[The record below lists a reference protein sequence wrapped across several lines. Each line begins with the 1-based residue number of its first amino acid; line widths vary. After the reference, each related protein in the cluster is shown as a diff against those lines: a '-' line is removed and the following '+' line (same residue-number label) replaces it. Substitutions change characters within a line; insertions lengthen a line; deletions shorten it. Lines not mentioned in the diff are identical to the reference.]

1 MISLLLGI
9 IALVIAIMFAT
20 SFDKLANEIRD
31 MRIKYLKIDYVL
43 RNLESENGNLHRHR
57 IQGSRYISPEPQQ
70 EEMQEEEELA
80 TTTRAVTTT
89 RAPKGKAERR
99 KEELRRKKLAT
110 TTTLSPNEGFKIESA
125 MTVDEDEDYYS
136 KVNYTENFSTND
148 IIEEFD

>member
-1 MISLLLGI
+1 MIALLLGI

-43 RNLESENGNLHRHR
+43 KNLESENGNLHRHR
-57 IQGSRYISPEPQQ
+57 IRSSRYIMPEPQQ
-70 EEMQEEEELA
+70 EETQEEKLA
-80 TTTRAVTTT
+80 TTRAITTT
-89 RAPKGKAERR
+89 RAPN
-99 KEELRRKKLAT
+99 EE
-110 TTTLSPNEGFKIESA
+110 FKIESA
-125 MTVDEDEDYYS
+125 MSVDDDDDYYA

>member
-70 EEMQEEEELA
+70 EEEEELA
-80 TTTRAVTTT
+80 TTRAV
-89 RAPKGKAERR
+89 
-99 KEELRRKKLAT
+99 T

-136 KVNYTENFSTND
+136 KVNYTENFRTND

>member
-70 EEMQEEEELA
+70 EEEEELA
-80 TTTRAVTTT
+80 TTRAV
-89 RAPKGKAERR
+89 
-99 KEELRRKKLAT
+99 T

>member
-1 MISLLLGI
+1 MIALLLGI

-43 RNLESENGNLHRHR
+43 KTLESENGDLHRHR
-57 IQGSRYISPEPQQ
+57 IRRSKYISSEPQQ
-70 EEMQEEEELA
+70 EETQ
-80 TTTRAVTTT
+80 
-89 RAPKGKAERR
+89 
-99 KEELRRKKLAT
+99 
-110 TTTLSPNEGFKIESA
+110 EGFKIESA
-125 MTVDEDEDYYS
+125 MSVEDDDYYS

>member
-70 EEMQEEEELA
+70 EEEEELA
-80 TTTRAVTTT
+80 TTRAV
-89 RAPKGKAERR
+89 
-99 KEELRRKKLAT
+99 T

-125 MTVDEDEDYYS
+125 MTVDEDDDYYS

>member
-57 IQGSRYISPEPQQ
+57 IQGSRYISPEPPQ

-80 TTTRAVTTT
+80 TTRA
-89 RAPKGKAERR
+89 A
-99 KEELRRKKLAT
+99 AT
-110 TTTLSPNEGFKIESA
+110 TTTTRG
-125 MTVDEDEDYYS
+125 
-136 KVNYTENFSTND
+136 
-148 IIEEFD
+148 

>member
-57 IQGSRYISPEPQQ
+57 INSSRYITKYISGDKTP
-70 EEMQEEEELA
+70 
-80 TTTRAVTTT
+80 
-89 RAPKGKAERR
+89 
-99 KEELRRKKLAT
+99 
-110 TTTLSPNEGFKIESA
+110 F
-125 MTVDEDEDYYS
+125 
-136 KVNYTENFSTND
+136 
-148 IIEEFD
+148 